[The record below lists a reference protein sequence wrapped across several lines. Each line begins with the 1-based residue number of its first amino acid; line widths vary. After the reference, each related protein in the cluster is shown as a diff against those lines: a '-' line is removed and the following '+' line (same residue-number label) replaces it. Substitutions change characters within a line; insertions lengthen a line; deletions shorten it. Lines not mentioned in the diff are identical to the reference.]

1 MKKIK
6 LLSMICLMV
15 MLQTSINAKDITSHG
30 FIFKITSSKT
40 MKVTGVINTRS
51 ENIVIPDSVEFRERK
66 FAVTEIEREALA
78 SLTDITKLK
87 IPETVTKIG
96 DNPFGN
102 GAKCIE
108 LTLPSKLQEIP
119 TGCFSGFSSI
129 KTIKL
134 PDSLRVIGNYAFSDC
149 SSLTSITIPEL
160 VTTIRE
166 GAFKSCKSLSKLTLP
181 ASVQVIGSKAFK
193 MCEKLTSITFT
204 GKIIGLGSEAFY
216 GCKALEEIILP
227 DGVTEIGF
235 NTFENCASLKHI
247 HMPNSVTRIGQGA
260 FIGCES
266 LEEIVLPT
274 GINVVSVDVFNGCK
288 NIQTLTIP
296 ENVVGIG
303 TGVIAGCRSLKQ
315 LVLRPKDIIFIEDGV
330 FSQQAYDN
338 VELVV
343 PTGMSQQYQ
352 QAEGWRNF
360 KTISEQEMTDRRIA
374 VTLRVDPF
382 GSVKVDGQVYE
393 AGTWYIT
400 LPANESVNFEVATDE
415 THAIS
420 RAEHQRE
427 WGVDQYSE
435 EVKNGTLTIPQ
446 ISNGDSFTFQFENGA
461 ADIDILQ
468 TNKGKV
474 TVHAR
479 KNQRYRFMVIP
490 EEGWQINSVTWNGED
505 MTSQIKPNSY
515 IETPVVIAN
524 SVLQI
529 AVEKA
534 SSAIPPLSP
543 SRLKVYAQGENL
555 YIENAEEGETINI
568 YRIDGTLLK
577 TFTGNGATL
586 STTLKKNHVYLI
598 KAKQK
603 TVKIL
608 L

>member
-1 MKKIK
+1 MKTIK
-6 LLSMICLMV
+6 LLFMICLMI
-15 MLQTSINAKDITSHG
+15 MPQTSISAKDITSRG
-30 FIFKITSSKT
+30 FIFKITSSET
-40 MKVTGVINTRS
+40 MKVIGVINTRS
-51 ENIVIPDSVEFRERK
+51 ENIVIPDSVEFREKK

-166 GAFKSCKSLSKLTLP
+166 GAFKSCKSLSKLILP
-181 ASVQVIGSKAFK
+181 ASVQVIGGEAFK
-193 MCEKLTSITFT
+193 ACDELISITFL
-204 GKIIGLGSEAFY
+204 GKKIGLGSEAFY

-235 NTFENCASLKHI
+235 NTFENCTSLKHI
-247 HMPNSVTRIGQGA
+247 HIPNSVTQIGQGA
-260 FIGCES
+260 FLGCES
-266 LEEIVLPT
+266 LEEMILPT

-288 NIQTLTIP
+288 KIQTLTIP
-296 ENVVGIG
+296 ENVVSIG

-315 LVLRPKDIIFIEDGV
+315 LVLRPKDVIYIEEGV
-330 FSQQAYDN
+330 FSQQNYDN

-343 PTGMSQQYQ
+343 PTGMLQQYQ
-352 QAEGWRNF
+352 QAEGWKNF
-360 KTISEQEMTDRRIA
+360 KTISEYEVTDRQIV
-374 VTLRVDPF
+374 VTLLVDSF
-382 GSVKVDGQVYE
+382 GSVRLNDQVFE
-393 AGTWYIT
+393 AGIRSLA
-400 LPANESVNFEVATDE
+400 LPAHQPVMFEVAADE
-415 THAIS
+415 THDIS
-420 RAEHQRE
+420 WIEHLYAG
-427 WGVDQYSE
+427 GVDYIQE
-435 EVKNGTLTIPQ
+435 EVKNGVLTIQ
-446 ISNGDSFTFQFENGA
+446 QVNNGDEFRFHFENGA

-468 TNKGKV
+468 TDKGKV
-474 TVHAR
+474 TIHAR
-479 KNQRYRFMVIP
+479 KNHTYRFMVMP

-505 MTSQIKPNSY
+505 MTPQIKPNAY
-515 IETPVVIAN
+515 VETPVVIAN
-524 SVLQI
+524 SVLQV
-529 AVEKA
+529 AVEKS
-534 SSAIPPLSP
+534 SSAIPSLSP
-543 SRLKVYAQGENL
+543 SRLKVHAQGECL
-555 YIENAEEGETINI
+555 FIENAYKGETVTI
-568 YRIDGTLLK
+568 YGADGTLIKKL
-577 TFTGNGATL
+577 TGNGSTL
-586 STTLKKNHVYLI
+586 TTTLKRNQVYLI
-598 KAKQK
+598 KTRQK